1 MRVVTA
7 ARKGRTRIKDADEAL
22 SYSLPRDVRG
32 GAPEQAVFDL
42 RSSGRRT
49 LQEAGVLGKSP
60 RQAGSRHTGA
70 SRKIRF
76 PTSTLF
82 TPN

>member
-1 MRVVTA
+1 MTA

-22 SYSLPRDVRG
+22 SYSPPRDVRG

-49 LQEAGVLGKSP
+49 LQEAGVLGKYFHGELRIGKVPCNVVRRVGGDSI
-60 RQAGSRHTGA
+60 
-70 SRKIRF
+70 IR
-76 PTSTLF
+76 
-82 TPN
+82 